1 MLYEGWLA
9 TSVTEDKIIEFEKLY
24 LLIKNESLLELKL
37 NVVLGFETIFGE
49 YWDISR
55 SMNS

>member
-1 MLYEGWLA
+1 
-9 TSVTEDKIIEFEKLY
+9 VTENKITEFERLY

-49 YWDISR
+49 Y
-55 SMNS
+55 